1 MARLGENVL
10 AFARTLRA
18 AGLPVGPGRVLEALR
33 AVSAVG
39 LDHRADVYWAL
50 HTVLVDRHEQDEI
63 FDQAFQIFWRDPELL
78 KRAMATLLP
87 TVNAQTA
94 EHKNRALKRVA
105 DALKPLQPDDLPPP
119 PPPPPGQETEIDAR
133 LVWSDEERLQTKDF
147 EQMSAAELTIARR
160 AIERMSLERW
170 RVPTRRLR
178 PKARGRAIDMRA
190 TMRRHARGDSIF
202 KLARRDRVE
211 RTPPLVVLC
220 DISGSMSGYSRLLL
234 HFLHSLTNARDR
246 VHSFVF
252 GTRLTNITRALRH
265 RDVDEA
271 LERCGQSVEDWA
283 GGTRIGATLNAFN
296 RDWSRRV
303 LGQGAIVLLITDG
316 LDRGGEAAAGEFDAA
331 IERLHLSC
339 RRLVWLNPL
348 LRFDRYAPRAQGA
361 RILIKHVDEL
371 RTVHNLQ
378 SLGELATAL
387 GDQPHATQ
395 TRHAAS
401 RWRKQ

>member
-1 MARLGENVL
+1 
-10 AFARTLRA
+10 
-18 AGLPVGPGRVLEALR
+18 
-33 AVSAVG
+33 
-39 LDHRADVYWAL
+39 
-50 HTVLVDRHEQDEI
+50 VDRHEQDEI

-87 TVNAQTA
+87 TVTAQTA
-94 EHKNRALKRVA
+94 EDKSRALKRVA
-105 DALKPLQPDDLPPP
+105 DALKPLQPDDLPPPP

-147 EQMSAAELTIARR
+147 EQMSAAELAVARR
-160 AIERMSLERW
+160 AIEQINLERW
-170 RVPTRRLR
+170 RLPTRRLW
-178 PKARGRAIDMRA
+178 PKARGRTIDMRA
-190 TMRRHARGDSIF
+190 TMRRQARGDSIL

-211 RTPPLVVLC
+211 RNPPLVVLC

-234 HFLHSLTNARDR
+234 HFLHSLTNACDR

-283 GGTRIGATLNAFN
+283 GGTRIGATLSAFN

-348 LRFDRYAPRAQGA
+348 LRFDRYAPHAQGA

-378 SLGELATAL
+378 SLGELAAAL
-387 GDQPHATQ
+387 GDQRHGTQ
-395 TRHAAS
+395 THHAAS
-401 RWRKQ
+401 RWRSQPPGESKFI